1 MRKFL
6 MAAMIAALAVTAAL
20 ADFSTADFKAVE
32 VGAPAAVNS
41 GTATTNAFEVAGYVG
56 LGEILA
62 DYSAA
67 STSCVFTVTLEG
79 TNTVSG
85 GWATIFSTGSSTG
98 KTSGLVRA
106 PFSSIYLPR
115 YVRVI
120 RAASGANATAA
131 SAVFL
136 SR

>member
-1 MRKFL
+1 MKKFL
-6 MAAMIAALAVTAAL
+6 TAAIVAAFAFAAM
-20 ADFSTADFKAVE
+20 ADFSTANFKAVE
-32 VGAPAAVNS
+32 AGTPAAVNA
-41 GTATTNAFEVAGYVG
+41 GTATTNAFEVSGYVG

-67 STSCVFTVTLEG
+67 STACVFTVTIEG
-79 TNTVSG
+79 TNTVDG
-85 GWATIFSTGSSTG
+85 GWATIATASSSG
-98 KTSGLVRA
+98 KTSGIVRV

-115 YVRVI
+115 HVRVI
-120 RAASGANATAA
+120 RAASGANATAT

>member
-1 MRKFL
+1 MRKFI
-6 MAAMIAALAVTAAL
+6 MTAIIAAFAVSAAL

-32 VGAPAAVNS
+32 VAAPSAVAS
-41 GTATTNAFEVAGYVG
+41 GTATTNAFEVSGYVG

-62 DYSAA
+62 DYAAA

-85 GWATIFSTGSSTG
+85 GWATIATSSSTG
-98 KTSGLVRA
+98 KTSGIVRV

-115 YVRVI
+115 HVRVI
-120 RAASGANATAA
+120 RAASGANATAT

>member
-1 MRKFL
+1 MRNFI
-6 MAAMIAALAVTAAL
+6 MTAIVAAFAVSAAL

-32 VGAPAAVNS
+32 VAAPSAVAS

-62 DYSAA
+62 DYAAA

-85 GWATIFSTGSSTG
+85 GWATIATGSSTG
-98 KTSGLVRA
+98 KTSGIVRV

-115 YVRVI
+115 HVRVI
-120 RAASGANATAA
+120 RAASGANATAT

>member
-1 MRKFL
+1 MRKFI
-6 MAAMIAALAVTAAL
+6 MTAIVAAFAVSAAL

-32 VGAPAAVNS
+32 VAAPSAIAS

-62 DYSAA
+62 DYAAA

-85 GWATIFSTGSSTG
+85 GWATIATGSSAG
-98 KTSGLVRA
+98 KTSGLVRV

-115 YVRVI
+115 HVRVI
-120 RAASGANATAA
+120 RAASGANATAT

>member
-1 MRKFL
+1 MRKFI
-6 MAAMIAALAVTAAL
+6 MTAIIAAFAVSAAL
-20 ADFSTADFKAVE
+20 ADFSTSDFKAVE

-85 GWATIFSTGSSTG
+85 GWATISTGSSTG
-98 KTSGLVRA
+98 KTSGLVRV

-115 YVRVI
+115 HVRVI
-120 RAASGANATAA
+120 RAASGANATAT